1 MINKVLAIFVSPFAL
16 LLNIVVA
23 IGGAFVVTYKD
34 NVEMFKRLEQ

>member
-23 IGGAFVVTYKD
+23 ICGAFVVTYKD
-34 NVEMFKRLEQ
+34 NVELFKSLER